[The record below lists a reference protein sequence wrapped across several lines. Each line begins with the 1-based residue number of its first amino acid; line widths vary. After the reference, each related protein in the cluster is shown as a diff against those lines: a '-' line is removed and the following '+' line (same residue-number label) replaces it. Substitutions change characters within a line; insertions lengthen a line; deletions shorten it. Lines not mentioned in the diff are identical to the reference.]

1 MTVSAGSGAGCL
13 IQLGLLGLAK
23 AKRAATVAEFLKG
36 LSPERRKTIE
46 ATRALVRK
54 NIDKGF
60 KEGFAWGAIMWS
72 IPLSVLPDTY
82 NGQPLGFCAI
92 GAHKS
97 YCTLYLM
104 SAYGDKKQKQW
115 LADEF
120 RKAGKRF
127 DMGGSCLHFESM
139 DDLVPEAVATV
150 VASRTAKQWAEMYQR
165 TRQQARGTRHPS

>member
-1 MTVSAGSGAGCL
+1 M
-13 IQLGLLGLAK
+13 AK
-23 AKRAATVAEFLKG
+23 FKRASTVAEFLDG

-46 ATRALVRK
+46 AARALVRK

-60 KEGFAWGAIMWS
+60 KEGFAWGSIMWS
-72 IPLSVLPDTY
+72 VPLSVFPDTY
-82 NGQPLGFCAI
+82 NGQPLGFCAL

-120 RKAGKRF
+120 KKAGKRF
-127 DMGGSCLHFESM
+127 DMGGSCLHFETL
-139 DDLVPEAVATV
+139 DDLAVKAVATV
-150 VASRTAKQWAEMYQR
+150 IASRTAKEWIAMYKKVR
-165 TRQQARGTRHPS
+165 APK